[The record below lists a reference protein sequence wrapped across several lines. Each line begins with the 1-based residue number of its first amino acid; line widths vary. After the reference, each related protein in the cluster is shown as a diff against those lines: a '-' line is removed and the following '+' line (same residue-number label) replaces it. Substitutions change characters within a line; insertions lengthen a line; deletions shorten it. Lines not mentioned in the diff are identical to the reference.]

1 VWTVVSTLVFI
12 AVFGVPSILAHCAA
26 LYPELKFFRKTAY
39 VIYVL
44 YALAVAAAGVMSLL
58 DTNLGAW
65 FSLVTIG
72 FPAFALLCLLR
83 PTRLVISS
91 ILTPLNLLVSFD
103 FLAKWRQKKGQAA
116 DPGSI
121 IKSARGFSD
130 AKMLKQIFLPDSLPH
145 LNGLVLYL
153 FSLGISMQRL
163 KLSGFG
169 TPTLAGVPEA
179 RQIDMPIIADFLSTL
194 LVVACGVGIFISRRP
209 REVLFRLSI
218 VKPGRKEL
226 LIGTALC
233 FFTFFYDY
241 VWSLFTHDA
250 AGGGALASVMKN
262 FNLGSYSGTGDAGTA
277 FFLAAGIGIIAGV
290 EEEITT
296 RGALQPVLGILPA
309 AFLHAA
315 LHTQF
320 NAAPLFIL
328 QVFGWSALMGVAKYY
343 TNTTTT
349 IIAHGLFN
357 FISCFFIAF
366 DPH

>member
-1 VWTVVSTLVFI
+1 VWTVVSTLVFL

-26 LYPELKFFRKTAY
+26 LHPELKFYRKTAY
-39 VIYVL
+39 VIYSL
-44 YALAVAAAGVMSLL
+44 YAIAVAAAGVVSLL
-58 DTNLGAW
+58 DSSLGVW

-72 FPAFALLCLLR
+72 FPVFAMLCLLR
-83 PTRLVISS
+83 PTRLAVSA
-91 ILTPLNLLVSFD
+91 ILTPLNLLASFD
-103 FLAKWRQKKGQAA
+103 FLSKWRQKNAPS
-116 DPGSI
+116 DGSDFI
-121 IKSARGFSD
+121 NSARGFSD
-130 AKMLKQIFLPDSLPH
+130 AKMLNQIFLPDSLPH
-145 LNGLVLYL
+145 LNGLILYL

-163 KLSGFG
+163 KLSGFEA
-169 TPTLAGVPEA
+169 PTLASAPEA
-179 RQIDMPIIADFLSTL
+179 RQIDIPIIADFLSTL

-209 REVLFRLSI
+209 REVLFRLSV
-218 VKPGRKEL
+218 VKPGRKEFL
-226 LIGTALC
+226 LGTALC

-250 AGGGALASVMKN
+250 SGGGALATVMKN
-262 FNLGSYSGTGDAGTA
+262 FNVGSYSGSGDAATA

-296 RGALQPVLGILPA
+296 RGALQPALGILPA

-366 DPH
+366 NPP